1 MFLFFFHSETNSKS
15 AKSEPVRTIE
25 ESPSHTP
32 KTSFGASN
40 RGLVFVH
47 QPNDVVTD
55 LYLWERGRHGPV
67 VASTLLIQ
75 LSQLRI

>member
-55 LYLWERGRHGPV
+55 LYLWKGVGGSQGPEV
-67 VASTLLIQ
+67 ESVLPIQ
-75 LSQLRI
+75 P